1 MSKTLKVL
9 CVCQNGVG
17 SSVMLRVF
25 VDKALTS
32 LGITDKTIDVSDA
45 STAGGLA
52 RNCDVIM
59 CNNEIAEVLKKYG
72 KPVLGLKNM
81 TSKKEIT
88 EKFSEYLGLDK

>member
-32 LGITDKTIDVSDA
+32 LGVTDKTIDISDA

-52 RNCDVIM
+52 RSSDVII
-59 CNNEIAEVLKKYG
+59 CNMEIVNVLEKYG

-81 TSKKEIT
+81 TSKEEIT
-88 EKFSEYLGLDK
+88 EKFKAFLEGGF